1 MDATAGRRRTGGPRR
16 GDTPGAAS
24 RRAARRLQPSGAP
37 YREAITLALSP
48 QGTTKLLWP
57 GRDMTWRAFAAR
69 LADAL
74 VRDAVDDVAA
84 TVTFYCVVALF
95 PFMLFVVGVVSRF
108 ISWETIDQTVR
119 DLARVAPH
127 AVTAIVSER
136 LTALKEHPSGGVLT
150 FGFVATLWSASAGVA
165 SLIPALNHAYDVTE
179 TRPYWK
185 RRLVA
190 LAITLGAGLVALAA
204 GLAAV
209 ALPVVAR
216 WIGGPLGEAL
226 VWARLPF
233 SGLLMMG
240 VWASLYTL
248 LPNVRPRFQPITPG
262 SVIGVLVWVIASW
275 GFSLYV
281 SHIASYEATYGALGG
296 VIVLLLWMW
305 VSTMAL
311 LVGAEINRI
320 LMPHDDLRR
329 VDAAARAP

>member
-1 MDATAGRRRTGGPRR
+1 M
-16 GDTPGAAS
+16 
-24 RRAARRLQPSGAP
+24 AP
-37 YREAITLALSP
+37 PP
-48 QGTTKLLWP
+48 QGKTRLLWP

-69 LADAL
+69 LVDAL

-95 PFMLFVVGVVSRF
+95 PFMLFVVGVVSRV
-108 ISWETIDQTVR
+108 ISWETIDQTVG
-119 DLARVAPH
+119 DLASVAPS

-136 LTALKEHPSGGVLT
+136 LRALKEHPAGPVLT
-150 FGFVATLWSASAGVA
+150 FGFLATLWSASAGVA
-165 SLIPALNHAYDVTE
+165 SLIPALNRAYDVTE
-179 TRPYWK
+179 TRPFWK
-185 RRLVA
+185 RRLFAV
-190 LAITLGAGLVALAA
+190 AITLAAGLVALAA

-216 WIGGPLGEAL
+216 WIGGPLGAAL

-233 SGLLMMG
+233 AGLLMMG

-262 SVIGVLVWVIASW
+262 SVAGVLLWVIASW
-275 GFSLYV
+275 AFSLYV
-281 SHIASYEATYGALGG
+281 SHFGSYEATYGALGG

-311 LVGAEINRI
+311 LLGAEINRI
-320 LMPHDDLRR
+320 LMPADDLRR
-329 VDAAARAP
+329 VETAAPDP